1 VWVSFANGKEEIHK
15 CIPDQERGRQEVQRL
30 REVQDIPGCVE
41 VLGYN
46 VTKHWVII
54 EMPATKS
61 KDLMDMV
68 LKLQH
73 LESLEKF
80 NGLFFYVVRSLVETI
95 ARMHEKHISHGDINS
110 ENLLVN
116 LDVIVSTIWI
126 DFSSSQQTTAE
137 ELVQTDEYG
146 TTEFM
151 APEVFNRLPHNPMKA
166 DVFSLGVLLYSL
178 FFGRFPQFSP
188 SGEVIFKNIRQLN
201 KQIFDH
207 LEMKQLMQSMMS
219 YSPTASQ
226 VFQTL
231 VKHAP
236 DFLLTKRKRKLD
248 FTLY

>member
-1 VWVSFANGKEEIHK
+1 MRREELQREEVRREKTMHRNSHTGDKVVWVSFANGKEEIHK
-15 CIPDQERGRQEVQRL
+15 CIPDQERGKQEVQRL

-41 VLGYN
+41 VLGYT

-95 ARMHEKHISHGDINS
+95 ARMHEKHISHGDIKP

-166 DVFSLGVLLYSL
+166 DVFS
-178 FFGRFPQFSP
+178 RREREREREREKERETERH
-188 SGEVIFKNIRQLN
+188 GESEIERERETQ
-201 KQIFDH
+201 
-207 LEMKQLMQSMMS
+207 
-219 YSPTASQ
+219 
-226 VFQTL
+226 
-231 VKHAP
+231 
-236 DFLLTKRKRKLD
+236 
-248 FTLY
+248 